1 MLQYRPAANMK
12 ARFAEAAEGGARL
25 TPEARSVVEIVILKL
40 MLVLRNY
47 LFEEASQAIL
57 GVGAYRRIV

>member
-1 MLQYRPAANMK
+1 M
-12 ARFAEAAEGGARL
+12 RL